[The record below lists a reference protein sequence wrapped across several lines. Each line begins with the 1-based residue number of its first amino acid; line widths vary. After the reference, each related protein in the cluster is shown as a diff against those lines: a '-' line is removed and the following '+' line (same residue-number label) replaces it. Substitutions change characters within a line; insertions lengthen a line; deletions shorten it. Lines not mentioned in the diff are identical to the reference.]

1 MKANALRK
9 KQRNYYVK
17 LLKKSKKNFFNK
29 FNVNKVTD
37 NKTFRRL
44 DLQKSQ
50 SNIKKLAFVKMI
62 K

>member
-29 FNVNKVTD
+29 FNGNKITD